1 MNAPRVWSALSAL
14 VLVALAGLSSS
25 SSQGTTL
32 AQTAPAAQIKFEIIE
47 KMPRQP
53 NPFEIRDWRKV
64 AQDMDAV
71 LFDFAAKGENLPAI
85 WWDKAQRNYPQNMFA
100 LPAYLGDSRQKAENQ
115 ERHEAITSI
124 GAVLGASLVGIDKSG
139 QDNQNYAH
147 QLLNYFNKDNGL
159 GIVMN
164 GTNAKNESF
173 WYDIFPNIGFAA
185 VSSLYPN
192 DLELERVTHASAN
205 RWGEAIRLI
214 AGKTAIPNF
223 ELTYFDFKTM
233 QPVKGQWLEPDA
245 AAGLAWLEYAAYRR
259 FKDPKY
265 LELAKICMT
274 YLESLPRNKSPLYE
288 LLLSYGTLATARMN
302 AELGQKYDL
311 EKMIYWLF
319 DGDSFARGDWAVI
332 ASRWGDQDVYGL
344 HGSFSDFGGY
354 AFAFNT
360 FNLAGSLAPIPRY
373 DTRYARSIG
382 RWLLNLANSAR
393 LFYPK
398 YLGEDN
404 QIQPEYRGAY
414 RNALAYEGLR
424 KKWGIAA
431 PYGVGDARRFGWA
444 STDFGLYGSAYVGLL
459 GGMIGRTS
467 DPYVLEIDLLKTDYL
482 HDRAYPT
489 FLYYNPH
496 VETRV
501 LKIDLGKEHFN
512 LYDSVTHTLV
522 SQNATGIVNLEI
534 AADSARVIVRTPVKS
549 LEHKNGKTVVDG
561 VIVDYAP

>member
-1 MNAPRVWSALSAL
+1 MNAPRLWSGLSAL
-14 VLVALAGLSSS
+14 VVVALVGVSSS
-25 SSQGTTL
+25 SS
-32 AQTAPAAQIKFEIIE
+32 QTAPAAQIKLEIIE

-53 NPFEIRDWRKV
+53 SPFEIRDWRKV

-85 WWDKAQRNYPQNMFA
+85 WWDKSRRNYPQDMFA

-124 GAVLGASLVGIDKSG
+124 GAVLGASLVGIDKSK

-147 QLLNYFNKDNGL
+147 QLLNYFNQDNGL

-192 DLELERVTHASAN
+192 DQELERVTRASAD
-205 RWGEAIRLI
+205 RWGEAIRVI
-214 AGKTAIPNF
+214 AAKTPNF

-233 QPVKGQWLEPDA
+233 QPIKGQWLEPDA

-259 FKDPKY
+259 FNDPKY

-288 LLLSYGTLATARMN
+288 LLLSYGTLAAARMN
-302 AELGQKYDL
+302 AELGLKYDL
-311 EKMIYWLF
+311 DKMMYWLF
-319 DGDSFARGDWAVI
+319 DGDSFARGDWAVL

-373 DTRYARSIG
+373 DARYARSIG

-414 RNALAYEGLR
+414 RDALAYEGLR

-467 DPYVLEIDLLKTDYL
+467 DPYVLEVDLLKTDYL

-496 VETRV
+496 TEARV

-512 LYDSVTHTLV
+512 LYDSVTHAV
-522 SQNATGIVNLEI
+522 VQENVTGIVNLEI
-534 AADSARVIVRTPVKS
+534 AADTARVIVRTPVKN
-549 LEHKNGKTVVDG
+549 LESKNGKTVVDG